1 MEPSDRSWG
10 ITPVPDRLRTL
21 SLLDVGLL
29 WGNLGVSLLV
39 LFTGTFLAGLGL
51 QRALLATVVGA
62 VLGTAL
68 LGLAGLIGF
77 ERRLPGM
84 VLMRDPLGHRGSYA
98 PTGLNVAQNLGW
110 AVFELYVM
118 SLAASA
124 LTDQLFGFE
133 ARWAWVLV
141 FGALTA
147 WLALAGPISFVRR
160 YVRRFAV
167 WAVAASL
174 AYLVWWALDGADAG
188 GLWSAPGEGGI
199 TFWQG
204 VDLTIAMAASWL
216 PLAADYTRF
225 SRSRRAAFWGTSAGY
240 FVPLVLLYG
249 LGVLLA
255 LSRGLAEPSAIFT
268 AIAAG
273 GAASALAL
281 LALTVD
287 ESDEPF
293 ANVYSA
299 AVSLQNVVPWASQR
313 LLVVLVAGTADA
325 RRRRRRHPRLRDVP
339 APARLL
345 LRAALR
351 RPRGRLPAGRR
362 AAGGRALERDRRL
375 GGRIR
380 PLPVDPPD
388 RARRGGSTRP
398 REFRV
403 PETRP
408 SARRCRR
415 SRSPS
420 PSTQAYAPRMRHLGV
435 VGLVSLDRVDGG
447 IPRLGGVPVYAARA
461 LRLLGAP
468 AVMATKIA
476 DEDRPRL
483 SVLGVPGGRAPGHAD
498 DRVPHRERRQHAAHG
513 DRPARGSVHPRGRER
528 LALEGARRRRLGARG
543 GADTR
548 RLPR

>member
-1 MEPSDRSWG
+1 MEPSERSWG

-77 ERRLPGM
+77 ERRVPGM

-133 ARWAWVLV
+133 ARWAWVLA

-174 AYLVWWALDGADAG
+174 GYLVWWALDGADAG
-188 GLWSAPGEGGI
+188 ALWSAPGEGGI

-204 VDLTIAMAASWL
+204 VDLTVAMAASWL

-225 SRSRRAAFWGTSAGY
+225 SRSRRAAFWGTSVGY

-273 GAASALAL
+273 GAASAFAL

-299 AVSLQNVVPWASQR
+299 AVSLQNVLPWASQR
-313 LLVVLVAGTADA
+313 FLVVVVAGAATLGAGLVDILAYETFLLLLGSFFVPLFGVLAADYLLGVGRPVDVRWSGLA
-325 RRRRRRHPRLRDVP
+325 AWAAGFALFQWIHPIGPAWWVDQVARVPGAGDATIGASLPAFALAFALYAGVRSAHAPLGRRR
-339 APARLL
+339 ARL
-345 LRAALR
+345 
-351 RPRGRLPAGRR
+351 AG
-362 AAGGRALERDRRL
+362 
-375 GGRIR
+375 
-380 PLPVDPPD
+380 
-388 RARRGGSTRP
+388 
-398 REFRV
+398 
-403 PETRP
+403 
-408 SARRCRR
+408 
-415 SRSPS
+415 SR
-420 PSTQAYAPRMRHLGV
+420 
-435 VGLVSLDRVDGG
+435 
-447 IPRLGGVPVYAARA
+447 
-461 LRLLGAP
+461 
-468 AVMATKIA
+468 
-476 DEDRPRL
+476 
-483 SVLGVPGGRAPGHAD
+483 
-498 DRVPHRERRQHAAHG
+498 
-513 DRPARGSVHPRGRER
+513 
-528 LALEGARRRRLGARG
+528 
-543 GADTR
+543 
-548 RLPR
+548 